1 MLQRNRLS
9 DEGDLVRLAR
19 VPRLRELNLSF
30 NYLHRIPKECVA
42 DRGCVARA
50 AARACFRRSM
60 SHHCPLARLVAAAQ
74 LLRVSGV
81 AEPREQLLLVGE

>member
-1 MLQRNRLS
+1 
-9 DEGDLVRLAR
+9 
-19 VPRLRELNLSF
+19 
-30 NYLHRIPKECVA
+30 
-42 DRGCVARA
+42 
-50 AARACFRRSM
+50 M